1 MKRLVLL
8 AIVFCLG
15 LLASSFAFADDGGE
29 GKGKDK
35 SASAAMTSPTGKDKK
50 KCRNVSLK
58 GTAAATTFTITVDK
72 SNKAGRDL
80 KGKPVSL
87 KFEGKVNVNAIMC
100 AGDSSSGAAAASDST
115 FQLRNLKVAKP
126 AASEDGDG

>member
-1 MKRLVLL
+1 MKRLAML

-15 LLASSFAFADDGGE
+15 LLASSFALADDGGK
-29 GKGKDK
+29 GKGKK
-35 SASAAMTSPTGKDKK
+35 EGSTSTTSTTHGKDKK

-58 GTAAATTFTITVDK
+58 GTVAATTFTITVDK

-80 KGKPVSL
+80 KGKSISL

-100 AGDSSSGAAAASDST
+100 AGDSSTGAAASDST

-126 AASEDGDG
+126 AASEDHDD